1 MKKIMSNIDAKIVDA
16 LVKITQV
23 HRILLWEIAK
33 NENLSPLQMQFL
45 EYVNRYPAEICTVSA
60 IAREFD
66 LTKATVS
73 DSLRALEEKGLVFKE
88 KEESDRRTSFLGITA
103 EGKRIVKRLSRWH
116 DPMLSVLAGLPEGQK
131 EGVLLFLMR
140 LISAFFTE
148 GIMSVPRVCI
158 ACAQFKWNEYP
169 SSTKPHLCSLTGRRM
184 SDADLNIGCSRYS
197 VPDADRSVEDLRS
210 DEG

>member
-1 MKKIMSNIDAKIVDA
+1 MKHMASDIDGKIVEA
-16 LVKITQV
+16 LAKITQV
-23 HRILLWEIAK
+23 HRILLWDIAK
-33 NENLSPLQMQFL
+33 NEGLSPLQMQFL

-66 LTKATVS
+66 LTRPTVS

-116 DPMLSVLAGLPEGQK
+116 DPMLAVLGGLPGDQK

-140 LISAFFTE
+140 LISAFFGE
-148 GIMSVPRVCI
+148 GIISVPRVCI
-158 ACAQFKWNEYP
+158 ACAQFKWNEFP
-169 SSTKPHLCSLTGRRM
+169 SSSKPHHCTLTGKRM
-184 SDADLNIGCSRYS
+184 SDADLNIGCGSYTVS
-197 VPDADRSVEDLRS
+197 NEDMPVEELRG
-210 DEG
+210 E

>member
-1 MKKIMSNIDAKIVDA
+1 
-16 LVKITQV
+16 
-23 HRILLWEIAK
+23 
-33 NENLSPLQMQFL
+33 MQFL
-45 EYVNRYPAEICTVSA
+45 EYVHRYPAEICTVSA

-73 DSLRALEEKGLVFKE
+73 DSLRALEVKGLVFKE

-103 EGKRIVKRLSRWH
+103 EGKRIAKRLSRWH
-116 DPMLSVLAGLPEGQK
+116 DPMLSVLPEGQK

-140 LISAFFTE
+140 LISSFFTE
-148 GIMSVPRVCI
+148 GVLSVPRVCI
-158 ACAQFKWNEYP
+158 ACAQFKWNQYP
-169 SSTKPHLCSLTGRRM
+169 SSAKPHLCSLTGKRM

-197 VPDADRSVEDLRS
+197 APYADMADEELRS